1 MAVQTY
7 DYELEPYLMTVL
19 SKKFEMVTRDMTQ
32 TLLKSARSGVIN
44 SARDFSSAITLYD
57 GRQFMIDEGVPIHLG
72 NVHLTPQFTLEHFD
86 DVSKGD
92 CFLTNSPY
100 AGNTHHGDYTLM
112 VPVFYDNEPL
122 FWSIN
127 RAHQA
132 DVGAP
137 VPSTYVGN
145 AKDLYEEGPHF
156 PSVRIQEEYED
167 KDDIVRMCKL
177 NIRAG
182 DLQWFGDYR
191 AQVAAV
197 RAGEEELENVCEKY
211 GVDLI
216 KTFTEE
222 WISYGEQ
229 MMKNEIRDLPDTAI
243 ENTSYH
249 DPIPGAPDGVPVNVK
264 MDINPDEASIDVDL
278 TDNIENVPC
287 GFNLSEATTVAAV
300 YTGIF
305 VNLPP
310 ELPHNEGSISRINI
324 EMDEGKIVGK
334 PEFPVGTATATT
346 NIASVLI
353 NAVQGAFGDL
363 GEPYGIAEGNAG
375 VGGFEPVISGI
386 DPRRDGDPYVN
397 QLILAGGGAPGLHG
411 HDGWMTY
418 TVTSSCGIINRDS
431 VEVDEHLYPVLIR
444 RNEFREDTAGDGR
457 WRGSPSLISEYE
469 PRFNT
474 VTFTYFGDGNEFP
487 LQGILGGTEG
497 TPDVMTKIEENGE
510 EVEVPSMIFDTLDIE
525 PGERLISQKP
535 GGGGYGDPMERD
547 PERVRKDVE
556 EGYISKEKARD
567 VYGVV
572 LTGEPGEMAVD
583 RDRTDAVRQDATQRS
598 GDA

>member
-1 MAVQTY
+1 MTQPRY
-7 DYELEPYLMTVL
+7 DYEMEPYLMTIL
-19 SKKFEMVTRDMTQ
+19 SKKFEMITRDMTQ

-72 NVHLTPQFTLEHFD
+72 NVHLTPQYAIEHFD
-86 DVSKGD
+86 DISRGD

-112 VPVFYDNEPL
+112 VPVFYDDEPL
-122 FWSIN
+122 FWSVN

-145 AKDLYEEGPHF
+145 AKDIYEEGPHF
-156 PSVRIQEEYED
+156 PALRIQEDYED

-182 DLQWFGDYR
+182 DIQWFGDYR

-197 RAGEEELENVCEKY
+197 RTGEEEIEELCDEY
-211 GVDLI
+211 GVDSI

-222 WISYGEQ
+222 WIKYGEQ
-229 MMKNEIRDLPDTAI
+229 MMDEEVGELPDTDL
-243 ENTSYH
+243 EHTSYH

-264 MDINPDEASIDVDL
+264 MSINPDEGTIDVDL
-278 TDNIENVPC
+278 TDNIPNVPC

-310 ELPHNEGSISRINI
+310 ELPHNEGSIRRINI

-334 PEFPVGTATATT
+334 PEFPVGTAAATT

-375 VGGFEPVISGI
+375 VGGFEPVISGT
-386 DPRRDGDPYVN
+386 DPRRDGAPYVN
-397 QLILAGGGAPGLHG
+397 QLILAGGGAPALYG

-431 VEVDEHLYPVLIR
+431 IEVNEHLYPILIR
-444 RNEFREDTAGDGR
+444 RNEFRQDTAGDGK

-474 VTFTYFGDGNEFP
+474 ITFTYFGDGNQFP
-487 LQGILGGTEG
+487 LQGILGGKEG
-497 TPDVMTKIEENGE
+497 ARDLMTKVEKTGKET
-510 EVEVPSMIFDTLDIE
+510 EVSSMIFDTLEID

-535 GGGGYGDPMERD
+535 GGGGYGNPMERD
-547 PERVRKDVE
+547 PELVCEDVN
-556 EGYISKEKARD
+556 EGYISETKAAE
-567 VYGVV
+567 VYGVAV
-572 LTGEPGEMAVD
+572 SDAGEKYEID
-583 RDRTDAVRQDATQRS
+583 WDATESLRQDIQTE
-598 GDA
+598 GVV

>member
-1 MAVQTY
+1 VTEPSY
-7 DYELEPYLMTVL
+7 DYELEPQLMTVL

-57 GRQFMIDEGVPIHLG
+57 GRQFMIDEGIPIHLG
-72 NVHLTPQFTLEHFD
+72 NVHLTPEYTLEHFD

-92 CFLTNSPY
+92 CFLTNASV

-112 VPVFYDNEPL
+112 VPVFYDGEPL

-137 VPSTYVGN
+137 IPSTYVGN
-145 AKDLYEEGPHF
+145 AENIYQEGPHF

-167 KDDIVRMCKL
+167 NDDIVRMCKL

-182 DLQWFGDYR
+182 DIQWFGDYR

-197 RAGEEELENVCEKY
+197 RAGEEELENLCDEY
-211 GVDLI
+211 GVDVI
-216 KTFTEE
+216 KTFTDE

-229 MMKNEIRDLPDTAI
+229 MMRQEIASLPDTTI
-243 ENTSYH
+243 ENTTYH
-249 DPIPGAPDGVPVNVK
+249 DPIPGAPDGVPVHVELS
-264 MDINPDEASIDVDL
+264 INPDEERIDVDL
-278 TDNIENVPC
+278 RDNIENVPC
-287 GFNLSEATTVAAV
+287 GFNLSKATSVAAV

-310 ELPHNEGSISRINI
+310 EIPHNEGSIDRINI
-324 EMDEGKIVGK
+324 EMDRGKIVGE
-334 PEFPVGTATATT
+334 PDETASTGAATT
-346 NIASVLI
+346 NVASMLI
-353 NAVQGAFGDL
+353 NATQGAFGEL
-363 GEPYGIAEGNAG
+363 GEPYGFAEGNGG
-375 VGGFEPVISGI
+375 VGGFEPVVSGT

-397 QLILAGGGAPGLHG
+397 QLILAGGGAPALHG

-418 TVTSSCGIINRDS
+418 TVTSSCGIITRDS
-431 VEVDEHLYPVLIR
+431 IEVDEHLYPILIR
-444 RNEFREDTAGDGR
+444 RNEFRENTAGDGK
-457 WRGSPSLISEYE
+457 WRGSPSIITEYE

-474 VTFTYFGDGNEFP
+474 VTFSYFGDGNEFP
-487 LQGILGGTEG
+487 LQGIRGGHEG
-497 TPDVMTKIEENGE
+497 APDTMIRVDADGDRS
-510 EVEVPSMIFDTLDIE
+510 EVPSIIFDTLDIE

-547 PERVRKDVE
+547 PEAVRKDVD
-556 EGYISKEKARD
+556 EGYVTKGKAER

-572 LTGEPGEMAVD
+572 LSGDPGETTVD
-583 RDRTDAVRQDATQRS
+583 WDATGAARGEARADGGSQ
-598 GDA
+598 